1 MPWNPFE
8 KLIILVTLQIT
19 DFEKGMPL
27 GAYNAFESLQNVVS
41 FHLCHNFLKFHVL
54 YILIFKEIHSL
65 NCVLVA
71 QSCPT
76 LCDPMDCSR

>member
-19 DFEKGMPL
+19 DFEKGMSL
-27 GAYNAFESLQNVVS
+27 GVYNAFESLQNVVS
-41 FHLCHNFLKFHVL
+41 FHLCHHFLKFPAL

-76 LCDPMDCSR
+76 LSDPMDCSQ

>member
-19 DFEKGMPL
+19 DFEKGMLL
-27 GAYNAFESLQNVVS
+27 GAHNVFESLQNIVS
-41 FHLCHNFLKFHVL
+41 FHLCHHFLTFHAL
-54 YILIFKEIHSL
+54 YILKEIHSL

-71 QSCPT
+71 QSCPS
-76 LCDPMDCSR
+76 LCNLMDCSR

>member
-1 MPWNPFE
+1 MPRNPFE

-19 DFEKGMPL
+19 DFEKGMPR
-27 GAYNAFESLQNVVS
+27 GAYNAFESLQNVFS
-41 FHLCHNFLKFHVL
+41 FHLCHHFLKFHAL
-54 YILIFKEIHSL
+54 YIFIFKEIHSL

-76 LCDPMDCSR
+76 VCIPMYYSR